1 MSKYLIRLGCTL
13 AVVLLMVAMV
23 FMPLSVG
30 AAAKT
35 DETEEE
41 IDYKTLENPIPFSK
55 KSIGRGRMIFKRM
68 CTECH
73 GPDGKGQMDV
83 IADASDLTVPKRYYS
98 GSTVGEMYSS
108 IRNGAGTNMPP
119 FAEQLKKEDDMWHL
133 VNFIQSLWPDKLQ
146 PELVEEEK
154 KEDETGNGN

>member
-1 MSKYLIRLGCTL
+1 MSSYLIRYGRPI
-13 AVVLLMVAMV
+13 AVAVLLIAVLILPM
-23 FMPLSVG
+23 SVN
-30 AAAKT
+30 ATEKA

-41 IDYKTLENPIPFSK
+41 IDYQTLENPIPFTK
-55 KSIGRGRMIFKRM
+55 QSIGRGRTIFMRM

-98 GSTVGEMYSS
+98 GSTVGEVYGS

-119 FAEQLKKEDDMWHL
+119 FVEQLKKEDDLWHL
-133 VNFIQSLWPDKLQ
+133 VNFIQSLWPEKLQ
-146 PELVEEEK
+146 PELVEED
-154 KEDETGNGN
+154 KEEDSGEEN